1 MSVRNIVADSITD
14 CSRYKVGQTNDFK
27 GVKIR
32 HRGTGEYRIPN
43 IPTAEGYSFDFSN
56 VFIFG
61 LCQHVDN
68 TWNKSNVIIF
78 GCEVRK
84 NTVFRTSEKQKKS
97 HGSFTPTV
105 LSAFWRFRS
114 RGN

>member
-68 TWNKSNVIIF
+68 TWNKSIM
-78 GCEVRK
+78 
-84 NTVFRTSEKQKKS
+84 
-97 HGSFTPTV
+97 
-105 LSAFWRFRS
+105 L
-114 RGN
+114 